1 MSESPPIEHDPA
13 KRRVLAVTVARSDY
27 GIYRPV
33 LDAIEAQE
41 ALDLELLVSGAHLA
55 EGGEATFAEILADK
69 RKIVAKVPLPP
80 TGGDPQGA
88 GFAMAEA
95 LAGGCRVLWDR
106 RPDLL
111 LVLGDRFEMFAF
123 AASAVPLGIPIAHV
137 HGGELSYGAIDEVC
151 RHAITKMAHLH
162 FAATEEYGRR
172 LRQMGEE
179 PWRVTV
185 SGAPALDTMRKRELP
200 DRSALSERFGIPLDQ
215 PPILVT
221 YHPVTRNAAAG
232 VEEFRMLTRV
242 LEATGLP
249 LVLTGPNADS
259 GADSLRK
266 ELFDFVAR
274 LDRAHFVE
282 SFGAENYLAM
292 LREAAC
298 VVGNSSSG
306 IIETPSF
313 HLPAVNVGNRQAGRT
328 RAPNVIDVDASAE
341 AITAGVAKALDPE
354 FRRSISGIVSPY
366 GDGHAGERIA
376 AALASTI
383 LNSKLMQKKFIDM

>member
-1 MSESPPIEHDPA
+1 M
-13 KRRVLAVTVARSDY
+13 RRIVAVTVARSDY

-33 LDAIEAQE
+33 LDAIESCKE
-41 ALDLELLVSGAHLA
+41 IDLGLLVSGAHVA
-55 EGGEATFAEILADK
+55 EDGQGTLAEILSDG

-80 TGGDPQGA
+80 TGGDPQAA

-95 LAGGCRVLWDR
+95 LAGGCRVLCEQ

-111 LVLGDRFEMFAF
+111 LVLGDRFEMFGF
-123 AASAVPLGIPIAHV
+123 AAAAVPLGVPIAHI
-137 HGGELSYGAIDEVC
+137 HGGELSFGAIDEVC

-172 LRQMGEE
+172 IRQMGEE

-185 SGAPALDTMRKRELP
+185 SGAPSLDTLLKRALP
-200 DRSALSERFGIPLDQ
+200 DRRALSEKFGIPLET

-221 YHPVTRNAAAG
+221 YHPVTRDVAAG
-232 VEEFRMLTRV
+232 VADFRMLTSV

-249 LVLTGPNADS
+249 LVFTGPNADP
-259 GADSLRK
+259 GADLLRE
-266 ELFDFVAR
+266 ELSGFVAR

-282 SFGAENYLAM
+282 SFGAQNYLAM

-313 HLPAVNVGNRQAGRT
+313 KLPTVNVGSRQAGRT
-328 RAPNVIDVDASAE
+328 RAANVIDVENNPE
-341 AITAGVAKALDPE
+341 AIRAGIEKALSPQ

-366 GDGHAGERIA
+366 GDGHAGERILEV
-376 AALASTI
+376 LASVPLDST
-383 LNSKLMQKKFIDM
+383 LMQKKFIDL